1 LLNPAKEKAK
11 EKLRANIKAAEASR
25 AASSTLKD
33 NNDDDE
39 GASNSSGAHATSSRR
54 PKVDKKPKPNF
65 GGGKIGT
72 K

>member
-25 AASSTLKD
+25 AASSTSKD
-33 NNDDDE
+33 NNDDE
-39 GASNSSGAHATSSRR
+39 GASNSSRR